1 MKGTRT
7 KWAMFVSALGLA
19 LVSAAALSA
28 QTNEQFD
35 KALPFLAGWSAQVS
49 SPDGQ
54 DRGNCGGRTG
64 DYGEKLVNCSM
75 PVGRLPLNSRAEAW
89 LRYKDQLASPT
100 QADCAQIGFPSIL
113 GDAIF
118 ISAYPGRLVMEHPSN
133 PWHVTRTVWMNG
145 TGPQPLPGEL
155 FQHGISRGRFD
166 GDDLI
171 VETDHFTF
179 DPDGI
184 DDVFERIVPQ
194 PDGRQPG
201 GGDGEGEGRSG
212 SGVGVERVD
221 WAAKPGRNE
230 PGGDA
235 SVVHEGSDNDRRGYD
250 ESESG
255 LWRQECTTYLGTIR
269 RPGDNHQV
277 NLSMTNRNDGLC
289 LH

>member
-1 MKGTRT
+1 
-7 KWAMFVSALGLA
+7 MF
-19 LVSAAALSA
+19 AAALGVVMATTMAATLPA
-28 QTNEQFD
+28 QTNEEFD
-35 KALPFLAGWSAQVS
+35 KILPFLAGWSAQVS

-118 ISAYPGRLVMEHPSN
+118 IAAYPGRLVMEHPSN

-171 VETDHFTF
+171 DETDH
-179 DPDGI
+179 
-184 DDVFERIVPQ
+184 
-194 PDGRQPG
+194 
-201 GGDGEGEGRSG
+201 
-212 SGVGVERVD
+212 
-221 WAAKPGRNE
+221 
-230 PGGDA
+230 
-235 SVVHEGSDNDRRGYD
+235 
-250 ESESG
+250 
-255 LWRQECTTYLGTIR
+255 
-269 RPGDNHQV
+269 
-277 NLSMTNRNDGLC
+277 
-289 LH
+289 